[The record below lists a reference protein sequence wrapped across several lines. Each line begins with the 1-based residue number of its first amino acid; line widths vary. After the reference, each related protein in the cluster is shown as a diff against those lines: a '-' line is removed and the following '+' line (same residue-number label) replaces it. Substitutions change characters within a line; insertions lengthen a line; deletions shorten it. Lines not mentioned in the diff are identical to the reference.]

1 MPRGT
6 HPLSKVLS
14 ICERNAARDRL
25 NLVGGQEAKALY
37 VLRCQHLREMTSH
50 CERRRIQISNQNE
63 TSIAKNIPVLA
74 STQGHFLVLIASN
87 PHSPLPSNSKSPSH
101 PVYFQT
107 SPSMLNTN
115 RPQRFAFAPWPHQ
128 CKLRTDRLSAP
139 RRGADKD
146 IVVRSIQSL
155 KHLSLDFVENLYRFR
170 VNRLKLLDVQRRA
183 RKCL

>member
-1 MPRGT
+1 MVCPEAPIRCPRFSAFVRET
-6 HPLSKVLS
+6 PHATK
-14 ICERNAARDRL
+14 RL

-37 VLRCQHLREMTSH
+37 ILRCQHLREMISH

-74 STQGHFLVLIASN
+74 CTQGHLLVLIASN
-87 PHSPLPSNSKSPSH
+87 PHSPLPLNSKSPSH

-107 SPSMLNTN
+107 SPSILSSQTHLLIWLNTN

-128 CKLRTDRLSAP
+128 CKLRTDHLSAS

-146 IVVRSIQSL
+146 IVVRSIQGL
-155 KHLSLDFVENLYRFR
+155 K
-170 VNRLKLLDVQRRA
+170 
-183 RKCL
+183 